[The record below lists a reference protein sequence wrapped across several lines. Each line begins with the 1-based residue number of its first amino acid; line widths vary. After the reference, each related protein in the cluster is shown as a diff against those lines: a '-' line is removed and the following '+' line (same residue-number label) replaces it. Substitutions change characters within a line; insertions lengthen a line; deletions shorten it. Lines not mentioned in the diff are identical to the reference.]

1 MGAAFTLGGSMATTV
16 TGFGD
21 FVHYMNRDVPDWIYS
36 VEGYIILMVS
46 FGYIMHMISTKYTYQ
61 EQTIKK

>member
-1 MGAAFTLGGSMATTV
+1 MAIFIVGAAFTVGGSMAATV

-21 FVHYMNRDVPDWIYS
+21 FIHYMNRDIPDWIYS

-46 FGYIMHMISTKYTYQ
+46 FGYIMQMISTKYT
-61 EQTIKK
+61 